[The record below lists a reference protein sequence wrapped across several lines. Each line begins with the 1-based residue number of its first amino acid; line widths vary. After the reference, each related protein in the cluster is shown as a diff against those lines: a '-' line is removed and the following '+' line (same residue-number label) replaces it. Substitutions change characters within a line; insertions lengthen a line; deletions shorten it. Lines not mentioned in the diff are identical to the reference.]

1 MIRATHFNLP
11 SFIRFTMAATLM
23 VGFGLASAVQADEH
37 ENDMPIVKYRQK
49 VMSVIGGNMG
59 AMADI
64 MKNQLDLPGHV
75 AVHASEIAEMAP
87 LIGPAFKKNAP
98 TDATDAKPEIWQDW
112 AKFETAAGDLETAAR
127 NLEVAA
133 SGSDPTAVGPAMKAL
148 GKSCGGCHKSFRK
161 PKEESFKR
169 KAHHDDD
176 DDHDHDDHE

>member
-23 VGFGLASAVQADEH
+23 AGFGLASAVQADEH
-37 ENDMPIVKYRQK
+37 ENDMPIVQYRQK

-87 LIGPAFKKNAP
+87 LIGPAFKKNVP
-98 TDATDAKPEIWQDW
+98 TDATDAKPEIWQEPFCFQEW
-112 AKFETAAGDLETAAR
+112 IKRNRWMSSVVANAAAPYWQ
-127 NLEVAA
+127 V
-133 SGSDPTAVGPAMKAL
+133 
-148 GKSCGGCHKSFRK
+148 
-161 PKEESFKR
+161 
-169 KAHHDDD
+169 
-176 DDHDHDDHE
+176 